1 MRKFDGLYF
10 LDDIDRTI
18 LKELTGNARATM
30 QGMAEK
36 IGTSRVTVFRRM
48 DAMEKAGVI
57 MGYTVLVDWK
67 KLGNS

>member
-10 LDDIDRTI
+10 LDDTDRTI
-18 LKELTGNARATM
+18 LKELTANARATM
-30 QGMAEK
+30 QAMAEK

-57 MGYTVLVDWK
+57 TGYTVLVDWK

>member
-10 LDDIDRTI
+10 LDDTDRMI

-57 MGYTVLVDWK
+57 TGYTVLVDWK

>member
-10 LDDIDRTI
+10 LDDTDRTI
-18 LKELTGNARATM
+18 LKELTANARATM

-57 MGYTVLVDWK
+57 TGYTVLVDWK

>member
-1 MRKFDGLYF
+1 MRKFDGLYY
-10 LDDIDRTI
+10 LDDTDRTI
-18 LKELTGNARATM
+18 LKELTANARATM
-30 QGMAEK
+30 QAMAEK

-57 MGYTVLVDWK
+57 TGYTVLVDWK

>member
-10 LDDIDRTI
+10 LDGVDRTI
-18 LKELTGNARATM
+18 LKELTGNARAAM

>member
-10 LDDIDRTI
+10 LDDTDRTI
-18 LKELTGNARATM
+18 LKELTANARATM

-36 IGTSRVTVFRRM
+36 VGTSRVTVFRRM

-57 MGYTVLVDWK
+57 TGYTVLVDWK

>member
-1 MRKFDGLYF
+1 MRKFDGQYF
-10 LDDIDRTI
+10 LDDTDRTI

-57 MGYTVLVDWK
+57 TGYTVLVDWK

>member
-10 LDDIDRTI
+10 LDDTDRTI
-18 LKELTGNARATM
+18 LKELTCNARATM

-57 MGYTVLVDWK
+57 TGYAVIVDWK

>member
-1 MRKFDGLYF
+1 MRKFDGQYF
-10 LDDIDRTI
+10 LDDTDRTI

-30 QGMAEK
+30 QGMAEE

-57 MGYTVLVDWK
+57 TGYTVLVDWK